1 MNIVID
7 THSHTIA
14 SGHAYNT
21 IEEMAKAA
29 SEKGIK
35 ILAITEH
42 APNMP
47 GTCHE
52 FYFHNLKVVN
62 RMRHGVELLLGV
74 ELNVIDYEGH
84 VDLNEE
90 TLLGLDIAIASL
102 HMPCIKPG
110 TIDENTNALIGAMK
124 NPFVKI
130 IGHPDDSKYPI
141 DYVRLVKAAK
151 EHHVLLELNNNS
163 LNPTGFRLNARDN
176 DIKMLELCKEYNV
189 PITLGSDAH
198 VAEDIAN
205 CYYSKEILEITNFP
219 ENLII
224 NTSVERFK
232 AFIKGE

>member
-47 GTCHE
+47 GTCHR
-52 FYFHNLKVVN
+52 FYFENLKVVN

-74 ELNVIDYEGH
+74 ELNVIDYEGN
-84 VDLNEE
+84 VDLDKE
-90 TLLGLDIAIASL
+90 TLSRLDIAIASL
-102 HMPCIKPG
+102 HTPCIKPG
-110 TIDENTNALIGAMK
+110 SMDENTNALIGAMK
-124 NPFVKI
+124 NPYVKI
-130 IGHPDDSKYPI
+130 IGHPDDAKYPI
-141 DYVRLVKAAK
+141 DYERLVKAAK

-163 LNPTGFRLNARDN
+163 LNPDGFRLNAKEN
-176 DIKMLELCKEYNV
+176 DIRMLNLCKEYGV

-198 VAEDIAN
+198 IAEDIAN
-205 CYYSKEILEITNFP
+205 YCYSKEILDITEFP
-219 ENLII
+219 EDLIM
-224 NTSVERFK
+224 NTSIDRFK
-232 AFIKGE
+232 AFLSGR

>member
-35 ILAITEH
+35 LLAITEH

-47 GTCHE
+47 GTCHD
-52 FYFHNLKVVN
+52 FYFHNLKVVT

-74 ELNVIDYEGH
+74 ELNVIDYEGN
-84 VDLNEE
+84 VDLDDE
-90 TLLGLDIAIASL
+90 TLRGLDIAIASL
-102 HMPCIKPG
+102 HVPCIKPG
-110 TIDENTNALIGAMK
+110 SMDENTNALIGAMK
-124 NPFVKI
+124 NPHVKI
-130 IGHPDDSKYPI
+130 IGHPDDSKYPL
-141 DYVRLVKAAK
+141 DYERLVKAAK

-163 LNPTGFRLNARDN
+163 LNPNGFRLNAKEN
-176 DIKMLELCKEYNV
+176 DIKMLNLCKEYGV

-205 CYYSKEILEITNFP
+205 YCYSKEILEITDFP
-219 ENLII
+219 EDLIM
-224 NTSVERFK
+224 NTSIERFK
-232 AFIKGE
+232 AFLQS

>member
-1 MNIVID
+1 MNIVVD

-29 SEKGIK
+29 NEKGIK
-35 ILAITEH
+35 LLAITEH

-47 GTCHE
+47 GTCHV

-74 ELNVIDYEGH
+74 ELNVIDYEGN
-84 VDLNEE
+84 VDLEDE

-110 TIDENTNALIGAMK
+110 TMEENTNALIGAMQ

-130 IGHPDDSKYPI
+130 IGHPDDAKYPI
-141 DYVRLVKAAK
+141 DYERLVKAAK

-163 LNPTGFRLNARDN
+163 LNPNGFRLNAREN
-176 DIKMLELCKEYNV
+176 DIKMLELCKEYQV

-198 VAEDIAN
+198 VIDEIGN
-205 CYYSKEILEITNFP
+205 CCYSKEILEITNFP

-232 AFIKGE
+232 DFIKDV

>member
-35 ILAITEH
+35 LLAITEH

-47 GTCHE
+47 GTCHD
-52 FYFHNLKVVN
+52 FYFHNLKVVT

-74 ELNVIDYEGH
+74 ELNVIDYEGN
-84 VDLNEE
+84 VDLDDE
-90 TLLGLDIAIASL
+90 TLRGLDIAIASL
-102 HMPCIKPG
+102 HVPCIKPG
-110 TIDENTNALIGAMK
+110 SMDENTNALIGAMK
-124 NPFVKI
+124 NPHVKI
-130 IGHPDDSKYPI
+130 IGHPDDSKYPL
-141 DYVRLVKAAK
+141 DYERLVKAAK

-163 LNPTGFRLNARDN
+163 LNPNGFRLNAKEN
-176 DIKMLELCKEYNV
+176 DIKMLNLCKEYGV

-205 CYYSKEILEITNFP
+205 YCYSKEILEITDFP
-219 ENLII
+219 EDLIM
-224 NTSVERFK
+224 NTSIDRFK
-232 AFIKGE
+232 AFLQS

>member
-1 MNIVID
+1 MNIVVD

-29 SEKGIK
+29 NEKGIK
-35 ILAITEH
+35 LLAITEH

-47 GTCHE
+47 GTCHA

-74 ELNVIDYEGH
+74 ELNVIDYEGN
-84 VDLNEE
+84 VDLEDE
-90 TLLGLDIAIASL
+90 TLRGLDVAIASL

-110 TIDENTNALIGAMK
+110 TMEENTNALIGAMQ

-130 IGHPDDSKYPI
+130 IGHPDDAKYPI
-141 DYVRLVKAAK
+141 NYERLVKAAK

-163 LNPTGFRLNARDN
+163 LNPNGFRLNAREN
-176 DIKMLELCKEYNV
+176 DIKMLELCKEYHV

-198 VAEDIAN
+198 VVDEIGN
-205 CYYSKEILEITNFP
+205 CCYSQEILEITNFP
-219 ENLII
+219 EDLII
-224 NTSVERFK
+224 NNSVERFK
-232 AFIKGE
+232 DFIKDV